1 MLTELYVEEKD
12 KMRTV
17 RKLLSNA
24 WAWVGAAFT
33 VVVTLLLF
41 SNSRRK
47 AAESK
52 LLNAEVSADSRVLD
66 ERKANND
73 SRIEDLSKE
82 AGIKKAEVVND
93 TTEDLANWFKKRY

>member
-1 MLTELYVEEKD
+1 MLTELYAEEKD
-12 KMRTV
+12 QMETLK
-17 RKLLSNA
+17 KLLSNT

-66 ERKANND
+66 EHKANND
-73 SRIEDLSKE
+73 NHIEDLGKE
-82 AGIKKAEVVND
+82 ADSKKAEVAND
-93 TTEDLANWFKKRY
+93 TVEDLASWFKKRY